1 MGWAL
6 TDAQRL
12 RACVYVYIIQVELT
26 LNFEDVLRRD
36 TARAWKLQPHTPTLT
51 LSLEMQRDMYTD
63 TLRIPEQ
70 K

>member
-1 MGWAL
+1 
-6 TDAQRL
+6 
-12 RACVYVYIIQVELT
+12 VYIIQVELT